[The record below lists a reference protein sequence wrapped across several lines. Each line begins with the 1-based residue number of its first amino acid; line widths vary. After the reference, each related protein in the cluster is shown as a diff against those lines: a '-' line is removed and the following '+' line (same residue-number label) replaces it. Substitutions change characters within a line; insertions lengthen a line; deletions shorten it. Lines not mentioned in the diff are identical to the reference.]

1 MPQRH
6 DPRCGGRAR
15 SSLLLGAG
23 LIALA
28 ASAMLWLA
36 QQHDS
41 RQIDAGRAL
50 FEGDQAL
57 AARIA
62 GHESALPAPASRCVN
77 CHGPPAGSEPVPA
90 SVRPLSAATL
100 AEPVARRGG
109 PPSRYDARSLCTLLR
124 SGVDPAHVMVQR
136 AMPRFDIDDLQC
148 EALWQYLTNR

>member
-1 MPQRH
+1 MPRRH
-6 DPRCGGRAR
+6 EPRCRGRAR
-15 SSLLLGAG
+15 SALLLGAG

-28 ASAMLWLA
+28 AVGTLWLA
-36 QQHDS
+36 QQREN
-41 RQIDAGRAL
+41 RQIDAGRAI

-57 AARIA
+57 DARIA
-62 GHESALPAPASRCVN
+62 GHESALPAQASRCVN
-77 CHGPPAGSEPVPA
+77 CHGAPAGSEPVPL
-90 SVRPLSAATL
+90 PLLAAATL

-148 EALWQYLTNR
+148 EALWQYLKNR

>member
-6 DPRCGGRAR
+6 EPPCGGRAR
-15 SSLLLGAG
+15 SALLLGAG

-28 ASAMLWLA
+28 AAATLWLA
-36 QQHDS
+36 QQREN
-41 RQIDAGRAL
+41 RQIDAGRAI
-50 FEGDQAL
+50 FEGGQAL
-57 AARIA
+57 DARIA
-62 GHESALPAPASRCVN
+62 GHESPLPAQASRCVN
-77 CHGPPAGSEPVPA
+77 CHGAPAGSEPVPA

-148 EALWQYLTNR
+148 EALWQYLRKR

>member
-77 CHGPPAGSEPVPA
+77 CHGPPAGSEPV
-90 SVRPLSAATL
+90 
-100 AEPVARRGG
+100 VARRPAVALRRAVAVHLVAQRRGSG
-109 PPSRYDARSLCTLLR
+109 ARDGAARDAALRYR
-124 SGVDPAHVMVQR
+124 
-136 AMPRFDIDDLQC
+136 
-148 EALWQYLTNR
+148 